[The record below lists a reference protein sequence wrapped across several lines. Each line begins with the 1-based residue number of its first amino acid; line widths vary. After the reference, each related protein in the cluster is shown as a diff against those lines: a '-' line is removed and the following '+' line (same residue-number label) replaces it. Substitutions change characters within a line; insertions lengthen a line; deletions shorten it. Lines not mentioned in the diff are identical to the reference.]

1 MAENK
6 FGIGQPVRR
15 KEDYRLLTGAGR
27 YTDDTQLPGQLY
39 SYVIRS
45 PHAHAML
52 NSVDV
57 SAATDAPGVVTVLT
71 AADYE
76 ADGLGPLPHVPNP
89 AHITRSKTPAFENSD
104 GSAVFLGSH
113 FPLVSEKVRHLGEPV
128 AFIVAETE
136 A

>member
-1 MAENK
+1 MAENQ

-39 SYVIRS
+39 GYIVRS
-45 PHAHAML
+45 PHAHAAL

-57 SAATDAPGVVTVLT
+57 SAAAAEPGVVKVLT
-71 AADYE
+71 AMDYE

-89 AHITRSKTPAFENSD
+89 AHITRPKTSAFENSD
-104 GSAVFLGSH
+104 GSKVFHGPH
-113 FPLVSEKVRHLGEPV
+113 FPLAREKVRHLGEPV
-128 AFIVAETE
+128 AFIVAET
-136 A
+136 